1 MKKFFFLIC
10 AISLVILS
18 SLLIN
23 VSLISSSASVCYA
36 DSAQESVEDQIE
48 DSVDDQLGDLDL
60 GELEDILNNSQNA
73 NDLFGGKS
81 FLEKLAS
88 IINGDFADDST
99 SIWEAILNLIF
110 DNLLSFLPIIATV
123 IAVAILG
130 GMIQNLKPNLNGKS
144 IGSVIH
150 FVTYGVV
157 VILIF
162 TIILK
167 MITITTSTIGSI
179 KAQMDAVFPILLT
192 MLTAV
197 GGTVSVS
204 VYQPAMA
211 LLASVIINVFTIFL
225 MPLFLISTVLSL
237 VSNLSNNVKL
247 DKFIGFLNS
256 LFKWVIGLIFTVF
269 IGFASIQGI
278 TAGSIDGLS
287 IKTAKFAIKSYI
299 PIVGSYISD
308 GLYIVLASSSLI
320 KNAVGA
326 CGLLLLAGT
335 ILAPILQ
342 LIIFMLA
349 LKLMAGIIEPLGD
362 GKIASFVNTLA
373 KNMTMLISM
382 IVAVS
387 FMYVILTGLVMCSAN
402 IL

>member
-10 AISLVILS
+10 AISIVILS

-23 VSLISSSASVCYA
+23 ESLISSSASVCYA

>member
-23 VSLISSSASVCYA
+23 ESLISSSASVCYA

-179 KAQMDAVFPILLT
+179 KTQMDAVFPILLT

>member
-1 MKKFFFLIC
+1 M
-10 AISLVILS
+10 
-18 SLLIN
+18 
-23 VSLISSSASVCYA
+23 
-36 DSAQESVEDQIE
+36 
-48 DSVDDQLGDLDL
+48 
-60 GELEDILNNSQNA
+60 
-73 NDLFGGKS
+73 
-81 FLEKLAS
+81 
-88 IINGDFADDST
+88 
-99 SIWEAILNLIF
+99 
-110 DNLLSFLPIIATV
+110 
-123 IAVAILG
+123 
-130 GMIQNLKPNLNGKS
+130 
-144 IGSVIH
+144 
-150 FVTYGVV
+150 

-162 TIILK
+162 TIIMK
-167 MITITTSTIGSI
+167 MITITTDTIGSI
-179 KAQMDAVFPILLT
+179 KAQMDAIFPILLT

-211 LLASVIINVFTIFL
+211 LLASVIINIFTVFL

-247 DKFIGFLNS
+247 DKLIGFLNS
-256 LFKWVIGLIFTVF
+256 MFKWVIGLIFTVF

-308 GLYIVLASSSLI
+308 GFYIVLASSSLI

-335 ILAPILQ
+335 ILAPIIQ
-342 LIIFMLA
+342 LIVFMLA

-362 GKIASFVNTLA
+362 GKIASFVNTLS

>member
-1 MKKFFFLIC
+1 MKKAFLI
-10 AISLVILS
+10 ISA
-18 SLLIN
+18 LLILTL
-23 VSLISSSASVCYA
+23 SPLIGLADFSSASASTCYA
-36 DSAQESVEDQIE
+36 DAADKSLEDQIE
-48 DSVDDQLGDLDL
+48 DSVEDQLGDLDL
-60 GELEDILNNSQNA
+60 GQLEDILNNSQNA
-73 NDLFGGKS
+73 DDLFGGQS
-81 FLEKLAS
+81 FIEKLAS
-88 IINGDFADDST
+88 IINGDFAEDST
-99 SIWEAILNLIF
+99 SVWEAILNLIF

-162 TIILK
+162 TIVMK
-167 MITITTSTIGSI
+167 MITITTDTIGSI
-179 KAQMDAVFPILLT
+179 KAQMDAIFPILLT

-211 LLASVIINVFTIFL
+211 LLASVIINIFTVFL

-247 DKFIGFLNS
+247 DKLIGFLNS
-256 LFKWVIGLIFTVF
+256 MFKWVIGLIFTVF

-308 GLYIVLASSSLI
+308 GFYIVLASSSLI

-335 ILAPILQ
+335 ILAPIVQ
-342 LIIFMLA
+342 LIVFMLA

-362 GKIASFVNTLA
+362 GKIASFVNTLS

>member
-1 MKKFFFLIC
+1 MKKLCVLAAVIFLIGLSPFFL
-10 AISLVILS
+10 ASKFSVA
-18 SLLIN
+18 N
-23 VSLISSSASVCYA
+23 ASVVYA
-36 DSAQESVEDQIE
+36 DSDQSLQEDFEQSVE
-48 DSVDDQLGDLDL
+48 DQLGDLDL
-60 GELEDILNNSQNA
+60 SELEDILNNSTDSA
-73 NDLFGGKS
+73 NLFGGQS
-81 FLEKLAS
+81 FFDKLLS
-88 IINGDFADDST
+88 IINGDFAEDST
-99 SIWEAILNLIF
+99 SFWQALINLLF
-110 DNLLSFLPIIATV
+110 DNLLSFLPIIVTV
-123 IAVAILG
+123 VAVAILG
-130 GMIQNLKPNLNGKS
+130 GMIQNLKPNLNSKS

-162 TIILK
+162 TIITK
-167 MITITTSTIGSI
+167 MISITSATIGSI
-179 KAQMDAVFPILLT
+179 KSQMDAIFPILLT

-197 GGTVSVS
+197 GGSVSVS

-211 LLASVIINVFTIFL
+211 LLASVIINVFTMFL
-225 MPLFLISTVLSL
+225 MPVFLISTVLSL

-256 LFKWVIGLIFTVF
+256 LFKWVTGLIFTIF

-308 GLYIVLASSSLI
+308 GFYIVLASSSLI

-335 ILAPILQ
+335 ILSPIIQ
-342 LIIFMLA
+342 LVVFMLA
-349 LKLMAGIIEPLGD
+349 LKLMAGIIEPMGD
-362 GKIASFVNTLA
+362 GKIAGFVNTLA

-402 IL
+402 II

>member
-1 MKKFFFLIC
+1 MKKLLLFLTIAFLLLTP
-10 AISLVILS
+10 AISFF
-18 SLLIN
+18 N
-23 VSLISSSASVCYA
+23 VSSQPTISISAGSEEEDLA
-36 DSAQESVEDQIE
+36 DKIDDNVE
-48 DSVDDQLGDLDL
+48 DQLGDLDFS
-60 GELEDILNNSQNA
+60 ELEDILNNSEGGQ
-73 NDLFGGKS
+73 DLFGGMS

-88 IINGDFADDST
+88 IINGDFAEDS
-99 SIWEAILNLIF
+99 SSVWEALLNLIF
-110 DNLLSFLPIIATV
+110 DNLLAFLPIIATV
-123 IAVAILG
+123 IAVSILG
-130 GMIQNLKPNLNGKS
+130 GMIQNLKPNLSGKS

-157 VILIF
+157 IILIF
-162 TIILK
+162 TIVMRMVSISAN
-167 MITITTSTIGSI
+167 TINSI
-179 KAQMDAVFPILLT
+179 KTQMDAVFPILLT

-211 LLASVIINVFTIFL
+211 LLSSLIISIFTMVL

-256 LFKWVIGLIFTVF
+256 LFKWIVGIVFTIF
-269 IGFASIQGI
+269 IGFSAIQGI

-287 IKTAKFAIKSYI
+287 IKTAKFAIKSYV

-308 GLYIVLASSSLI
+308 GFYIVLASSSLI

-326 CGLLLLAGT
+326 AGLLLLVGT
-335 ILAPILQ
+335 ILSPIIE

-362 GKIASFVNTLA
+362 GKIASFVNTLS
-373 KNMTMLISM
+373 KNMTLLISM
-382 IVAVS
+382 LAAVS
-387 FMYVILTGLVMCSAN
+387 FMYVLLTGLVMCSAN

>member
-1 MKKFFFLIC
+1 MKKFLFLIC

-23 VSLISSSASVCYA
+23 ESLISSSASVCYA

-60 GELEDILNNSQNA
+60 GKLEDILDNSQNA

>member
-1 MKKFFFLIC
+1 MKKFCFLIC
-10 AISLVILS
+10 AISIVILS

-23 VSLISSSASVCYA
+23 ESLISSSASVCYA